1 MNNKCQ
7 NQSVKSTN
15 RSSTRCSFSVD
26 NITTE
31 SNPLSFLSSG
41 GGSAP
46 ALRGWTGRKIQRFCC
61 CTWCCGT
68 GNSEFQVWFQLNQTT
83 LGLTKN
89 SFPALSGYYWKYP
102 TGQTGRHTILCI
114 LPQNGRCVSVSD
126 WTQATGETTSV
137 LRLISA
143 AEFENRKLSLSL
155 APRYMTD
162 WNATGRWFIFE
173 GRIA

>member
-1 MNNKCQ
+1 MDK
-7 NQSVKSTN
+7 
-15 RSSTRCSFSVD
+15 
-26 NITTE
+26 ITTE
-31 SNPLSFLSSG
+31 SCPLSFLCSG

-46 ALRGWTGRKIQRFCC
+46 ALRGWTGRKIQRFCR

-68 GNSEFQVWFQLNQTT
+68 GNSEFQVWFQQNQKT
-83 LGLTKN
+83 LGSTKN

-102 TGQTGRHTILCI
+102 TGHTGRDTILCI
-114 LPQNGRCVSVSD
+114 LPQNGRCGSVSE

-162 WNATGRWFIFE
+162 SVKWNATGRWFILE